1 MKRMI
6 PLVLLVVF
14 TACNNSFIDEKVS
27 VDEVSELV
35 DSATIAAESVPI
47 VIPIMATSTNAEY
60 EAIRLVNNPDST
72 NLVTVKEYSISTPLT
87 KAGDYTIIKVEY
99 NWIEDMTYVTM

>member
-1 MKRMI
+1 MI

-47 VIPIMATSTNAEY
+47 EDVIPIMATSTNAEY
-60 EAIRLVNNPDST
+60 EAIRLVNNPIIL
-72 NLVTVKEYSISTPLT
+72 NLDNSIVTSFCKRCT
-87 KAGDYTIIKVEY
+87 YTIFFDS
-99 NWIEDMTYVTM
+99 N